1 MSNQNNTE
9 NNKRIAKNTLVLYV
23 RMFLMMAISLYTS
36 RVVLKTL
43 GVEDFGIYNVVGG
56 IVSMMGVVNG
66 AMSVSTTRYLTF
78 ELGKGDMVRLKQTF
92 GMCVNIYCL
101 LALLLFVLSET
112 IGLWFLNTQLVIP
125 DNRMT
130 AANWVFQFSIISTIF
145 SLLSNP
151 YNAVIISREKMNV
164 YAYISLF
171 DAILKLIIVYML
183 LIIPFDR
190 LIFWGFMLMIL
201 MILNNSIYFFYCNK
215 KYQESQYSF
224 YWDTPL
230 FKQLLSYTGWNLF
243 GSLSGVA
250 KGQGLNVL
258 LNIFFNPSVNAAR
271 GIAYQV
277 NTVVSQFFTNFY
289 TAVRPQITKYY
300 AQQDLNSMFKLV
312 YRSSKMSFFL
322 ILLISLPLIIEAPY
336 VILLWLGQLPEYVVP
351 FMRLIV
357 VITAVD
363 AMASPLMTTA
373 HATGKIALYQF
384 IVGTANIMNV
394 PISYIFLYLGY
405 SPVIVFQ
412 ISLLIAIVSLF
423 LRLWIVKRLVSFPV
437 MDYIVKVIFRCIL
450 VAVLSSLIPVTM
462 YHFVTDNFYGCVI
475 VCTLAILST
484 VLTSFY
490 VGLDRNERLFV
501 LEFIKKKI
509 PIGHKL

>member
-78 ELGKGDMVRLKQTF
+78 ELGKGDMVKLKQTF

-183 LIIPFDR
+183 LVVPFDR

-215 KYQESQYSF
+215 KYQESRYSF

-250 KGQGLNVL
+250 KGQGLNIL

-384 IVGTANIMNV
+384 LVGTANILNL
-394 PISYIFLYLGY
+394 PISYLFLYLGY
-405 SPVIVFQ
+405 TPVVVFQ
-412 ISLLIAIVSLF
+412 ISLVIAVISIF
-423 LRLWIVKRLVSFPV
+423 LRLWIVKRLVDFPV
-437 MDYIVKVIFRCIL
+437 MDYIWNVIFKCIL
-450 VAVLSSLIPVTM
+450 VTVFSSLIPVAV
-462 YHFVTDNFYGCVI
+462 YNFVTDNLNGFII
-475 VCTLAILST
+475 VCFITFIST
-484 VLTSFY
+484 IFATYY

-501 LEFIKKKI
+501 LEFVKKKI
-509 PIGHKL
+509 PIGNI